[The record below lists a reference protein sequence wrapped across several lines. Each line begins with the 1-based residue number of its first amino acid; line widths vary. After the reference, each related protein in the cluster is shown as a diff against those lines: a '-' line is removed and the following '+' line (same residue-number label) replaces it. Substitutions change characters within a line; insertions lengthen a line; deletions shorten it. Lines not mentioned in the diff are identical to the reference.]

1 MRQFL
6 HLIERF
12 RSDERGVF
20 VVVFSLMAII
30 LIAMAGAV
38 VDFVSLQQARNRA
51 QVALDAAT
59 LALHSQIL
67 AEEVDA
73 ESIRAQAEALVVER
87 IGDPRISAAID
98 DIQINQET
106 GSLYFAAMLDVPTI
120 FVRLV
125 GVPNLGARIQSEAT
139 RGSRDIEVA
148 VAIDVT
154 GSMDRSVPTGNGQ
167 SQTKIAALRTALGE
181 LINLVVQDQQT
192 PTYSKMALVPY
203 SMGVNLGSYAEAI
216 RGPITGPTAI
226 TNVGWANGAGKGITD
241 ATRANP
247 VVITS
252 NGHGFQN
259 GDRVFIS
266 GVRGMTSINDRIFTV
281 ANRAANT
288 FALQSVDGRNYNSFQ
303 SSNPAGT
310 ATKCL
315 NSSCEL
321 VVTSARHGLASSEYV
336 YITGVG
342 GTNINNSP
350 HAAWQV
356 GTTTTD
362 AFVLSG
368 TSRTNGNYGNYTSG
382 GQAYCTRPGCE
393 YFFFRNAE
401 RNNNWRR
408 HQIST
413 CVTERTD
420 YAYTD
425 DPPSTAYLGRN
436 YPSSGAGNNC
446 LPDTIVPLTSDKG
459 VLSGIAQNL
468 SAVGS
473 TSGHIGIAWAWYMVS
488 PNFNGPWPATSQ
500 PAPADED
507 NVLRAVVLMTDGEF
521 NTVYCDGVVSQLSTT
536 GSGELRDKINCNAPN
551 GSSYDQARALCNA
564 MKAANIVVFTVGFD
578 LGSSPGARTMMSECA
593 SSPDHAYEANT
604 GQDLVDVFALIGRNL
619 AQLRVTR

>member
-12 RSDERGVF
+12 RCDERGVF
-20 VVVFSLMAII
+20 AVVFSLMAII

-67 AEEVDA
+67 AAEVDA
-73 ESIRAQAEALVVER
+73 DSIRARAEALVVER
-87 IGDPRISAAID
+87 IGDPRISAAIE

-125 GVPNLGARIQSEAT
+125 GVRNLGARIESEAT

-148 VAIDVT
+148 VALDVT
-154 GSMDRSVPTGNGQ
+154 GSMKDPIAMGNGR
-167 SQTKIAALRTALGE
+167 SQQKIEALRAALGE
-181 LINLVVQDQQT
+181 LINLVVQDEQT

-203 SMGVNLGSYAEAI
+203 SMGVNVGSAYAEAI

-226 TNVGWANGAGKGITD
+226 TNVAWADGTAKGITG

-252 NGHGFQN
+252 NNHGFQN
-259 GDRVFIS
+259 GDRVFIA
-266 GVRGMTSINDRIFTV
+266 GVRGMTNINDRVFTV
-281 ANRAANT
+281 ANRATNT
-288 FALQSVDGRNYNSFQ
+288 FALQGIDGRNYGAFQ
-303 SSNPAGT
+303 SYTPAGT
-310 ATKCL
+310 ATRCL
-315 NSSCEL
+315 TTSCEL
-321 VVTSARHGLASSEYV
+321 VVSSARHGLGTGQYV
-336 YITGVG
+336 YIEAVG
-342 GTNINNSP
+342 GTRINNSN

-356 GTTTTD
+356 GTTTTNT
-362 AFVLSG
+362 FVLAG
-368 TSRTNGNYGNYTSG
+368 TSRTNGDYGAYSSG
-382 GQAYCTRPGCE
+382 GRAYCTEPGCE
-393 YFFFRNAE
+393 YFFFRNAQ
-401 RNNNWRR
+401 NNWRR

-420 YAYTD
+420 YPFTD

-459 VLSGIAQNL
+459 VLSGVAQNL

-473 TSGHIGIAWAWYMVS
+473 TAGHIGIAWAWYMVS
-488 PNFNGPWPATSQ
+488 SNFNGPWPAASQ

-507 NVLRAVVLMTDGEF
+507 NVMRAVVLMTDGEF
-521 NTVYCDGVVSQLSTT
+521 NTVYSKGVISRSSTT
-536 GSGELRDKINCNAPN
+536 GSGGADTHINEDAPN
-551 GSSYDQARALCNA
+551 GSSYTQTQALCTA
-564 MKAANIVVFTVGFD
+564 MKAAGITVYTVGFD
-578 LGSSPGARTMMSECA
+578 LASTSGAQTMMNNCA
-593 SSPDHAYEANT
+593 SSPDHAYQANT
-604 GQDLVDVFALIGRNL
+604 GQQLVQVFEDIGRNL